1 MAAPIVRGHCHSA
14 ESEDNVN
21 PIKKSIPYGR
31 HTLTLET
38 GEIARQAGGAVLASL
53 DDTVVLVT
61 AVAAQGREARPGL
74 LPADR
79 RLPGED
85 LRRRQDPRRLLQA
98 RRPPVGEGDADL
110 AA

>member
-1 MAAPIVRGHCHSA
+1 M
-14 ESEDNVN
+14 N

-38 GEIARQAGGAVLASL
+38 GEIARQAGGAVMVSI

-61 AVAAQGREARPGL
+61 VVARKTAKAGPGL

-79 RLPGED
+79 RLPGKD
-85 LRRRQDPRRLLQA
+85 LRRGQDPRRLLQA
-98 RRPPVGEGDADL
+98 RRPPVGEGNADL